1 MENSILKK
9 DIIKSGVIES
19 LNERFG
25 QWKQAVKNRDK
36 AHKKP
41 NRKAPKQGSIKSRVK
56 KGVGRVPLKDVNTP
70 EKKNSIQRVGG
81 SRGVH
86 TANRKSK
93 AAQGKQAPVIYSYK
107 KKVSE
112 DVSDIIKQGVS
123 SYLNQNKNISVKDL
137 LTKKSRERAGNQL
150 KSTLK
155 TTALDTGQ
163 NVINSLRQEEVSR
176 RKKPSAIKKKAKLN
190 AALEKLKNA
199 RSSVQ
204 EDIARFDKLV
214 KTIKS
219 TPDLSKEKT
228 ARLLRIAGK
237 VRSIKETRVMNS
249 SSIEK
254 SGPTIDVTA
263 TEVKDKKKGE
273 NAQKRSSALAKRDD
287 KGSTLA
293 NRGTKNTEVK
303 PERKPKPY
311 SKKKNKFKGP
321 SKDDINKT
329 VSKVGSAAKSGI
341 SAFTSG
347 YDAKE
352 EKSFS
357 QYTEAAIAIPA
368 IKYGVPAAVTA
379 VGAIGTYLQSRK
391 KSPGQG
397 NLFPKGSTGNPYSQT
412 PRAKSSRAKSNRKSG
427 DEAEA
432 RANSLRGS
440 YDKSVEPVDNPEA
453 REGIRNI
460 LDKLNKKNNKLYKDY
475 NNPKP

>member
-1 MENSILKK
+1 MEKPVAKEKPTVNN
-9 DIIKSGVIES
+9 IIHGGVQGF
-19 LNERFG
+19 L
-25 QWKQAVKNRDK
+25 DK
-36 AHKKP
+36 
-41 NRKAPKQGSIKSRVK
+41 
-56 KGVGRVPLKDVNTP
+56 
-70 EKKNSIQRVGG
+70 
-81 SRGVH
+81 
-86 TANRKSK
+86 
-93 AAQGKQAPVIYSYK
+93 
-107 KKVSE
+107 
-112 DVSDIIKQGVS
+112 
-123 SYLNQNKNISVKDL
+123 NKNISVKDL
-137 LTKKSRERAGNQL
+137 LTKQGRQNARNQL
-150 KSTLK
+150 QTTFKSS
-155 TTALDTGQ
+155 ALDTAQ
-163 NVINSLRQEEVSR
+163 NAINYLRKEDIAQFDKLVKTIRNTPDLSPKKKINCLKIAGKVRGMNTCEEVSR
-176 RKKPSAIKKKAKLN
+176 RKKPSALKKKAKLD
-190 AALEKLKNA
+190 AALEKLKKA
-199 RSSVQ
+199 RASVK
-204 EDIARFDKLV
+204 EDVARFDKLV
-214 KTIKS
+214 KTIKN

>member
-1 MENSILKK
+1 MENSTLQK
-9 DIIKSGVIES
+9 
-19 LNERFG
+19 
-25 QWKQAVKNRDK
+25 
-36 AHKKP
+36 
-41 NRKAPKQGSIKSRVK
+41 
-56 KGVGRVPLKDVNTP
+56 
-70 EKKNSIQRVGG
+70 
-81 SRGVH
+81 
-86 TANRKSK
+86 
-93 AAQGKQAPVIYSYK
+93 
-107 KKVSE
+107 E
-112 DVSDIIKQGVS
+112 DVSNIIQQGVS

-137 LTKKSRERAGNQL
+137 LTKKSREKAGNQL
-150 KSTLK
+150 KTTLK
-155 TTALDTGQ
+155 STALDTGQ
-163 NVINSLRQEEVSR
+163 NIINHLQKNEYQWEEVR
-176 RKKPSAIKKKAKLN
+176 RRNKPSNVKKKKR
-190 AALEKLKNA
+190 LEYALKNLKQKKDA
-199 RSSVQ
+199 AVAAGAMK

-214 KTIKS
+214 KTIKN
-219 TPDLSKEKT
+219 TPDLSKDKT
-228 ARLLRIAGK
+228 AKLLAIAGK
-237 VRSIKETRVMNS
+237 IRGIKDSLEVDGHSLKETRIMNS